1 MLEMLEKPEPVALG
15 VYGIGKHA
23 CRTILPAI
31 AVSEKVRLAGIASR
45 DIEVLRA
52 QSDFWKCR
60 AWPSLNEMLRESEVD
75 AVMVSTPIPSHYSD
89 GIAVLKAGKHLW
101 SEKAL
106 ACTLEESE
114 ALVELSRQEN
124 LALCLSCPPLY
135 HPQFKVLATL
145 IREGQLGAIRS
156 VSASFAFPLTK
167 DLGSKV
173 NAGGALLDT
182 GFYPLGVPT
191 FLFDEEPVLEG
202 GSAIGQ
208 DDNNTDLAG
217 AALLRY
223 PKLGIHHS
231 AIWGYGSDYI
241 NEIRIIGETGMVL
254 ASPAFSKPS
263 HLPQGLELRRQ
274 NITEIIPIDE
284 CNQFTKMLED
294 FALTLTSTDA
304 QERLRKQALKHQRLV
319 GSVQVMCGL
328 SDRIL

>member
-1 MLEMLEKPEPVALG
+1 MLKSPEPVALG

-31 AVSEKVRLAGIASR
+31 AVSETVRLAGIASR

-52 QSDFWKCR
+52 QSNYWNCR
-60 AWPSLNEMLRESEVD
+60 AWPSVNEMLCEPEVD
-75 AVMVSTPIPSHYSD
+75 AVMVSTPTPSHYSD
-89 GIAVLKAGKHLW
+89 GVAVLRAGKHLW

-106 ACTLEESE
+106 ACTFEESE
-114 ALVELSRQEN
+114 ALVELSRRKK
-124 LALCLSCPPLY
+124 LGLCLSCPPLY
-135 HPQFKVLATL
+135 HPQFEVLTTL
-145 IREGQLGAIRS
+145 IREEQLGAIRS
-156 VSASFAFPLTK
+156 VSASFAFPSTR
-167 DLGSKV
+167 DLGAKV
-173 NAGGALLDT
+173 NAGGALLDI

-202 GSAIGQ
+202 CSAIGQ
-208 DDNNTDLAG
+208 DDNNTDLVG

-223 PKLGIHHS
+223 PNLGIHHS

-241 NEIRIIGETGMVL
+241 NEIKIIGETGIVL

-284 CNQFTKMLED
+284 CNQFAQMLGD
-294 FALTLTSTDA
+294 FALTLTSTEA
-304 QERLRKQALKHQRLV
+304 QERLRKQALKHQRLI

-328 SDRIL
+328 